1 LAIKANKFNSDTLK
15 NAITINMKKIN
26 TAKKTHIHFAHEL
39 LKAENVHKEN
49 TAPIDK
55 IIS

>member
-1 LAIKANKFNSDTLK
+1 MKANKFNSDTLK